1 MSKEQVRAVGIDDAP
16 FKFSQKN
23 VLVVGS
29 VVRAPNYLEGI
40 LSTKVKVDGKDAT
53 EKLVEMID
61 RSRFVDQL
69 SVIFLDGAA
78 LGGFNLVDLEK
89 LSDSTGVPSVTVS
102 REKPDFERIRKAMK
116 GHFDEWEE
124 RFERINSGNLYEIK
138 TEYKPIYIQ
147 KEGLKIK
154 EVKRLI
160 DLFTVR
166 GRLPEPIRISH
177 MVASGIVR
185 GESQGKP

>member
-1 MSKEQVRAVGIDDAP
+1 MAKEHVRALGIDDAP
-16 FKFSQKN
+16 FEFSQQN
-23 VLVVGS
+23 VLVVGT

-40 LSTKVKVDGKDAT
+40 LSTEVKVDGKDAT
-53 EKLVEMID
+53 EKLIEMIGG
-61 RSRFVDQL
+61 SRFVEQV
-69 SVIFLDGAA
+69 SVVFLDGAA
-78 LGGFNLVDLEK
+78 LGGFNLIDLKK
-89 LSDSTGVPSVTVS
+89 LSDSIGVPSVTVS

-116 GHFDEWEE
+116 EHFDEWEG
-124 RFERINSGNLYEIK
+124 RFEQIKSGNLYKIK

-147 KEGLKIK
+147 KEGLNIE

>member
-1 MSKEQVRAVGIDDAP
+1 MKEQVRAIGIDDAP
-16 FKFSQKN
+16 FEFSQKE

-29 VVRAPNYLEGI
+29 VVRAPNYLEGV
-40 LSTKVKVDGKDAT
+40 LSTKVEVDGRDAT
-53 EKLVEMID
+53 EKLVSMISD
-61 RSRFVDQL
+61 SRFLDQA
-69 SVIFLDGAA
+69 STVFLDGAA
-78 LGGFNLVDLEK
+78 LGGFNLIDLEK
-89 LSDSTGVPSVTVS
+89 LTESIGVPSVTVS

-124 RFERINSGNLYEIK
+124 RFEEMKSGKLHEIE
-138 TEYKPIYIQ
+138 TEHKPIYIQ
-147 KEGLKIK
+147 KEGLKIE

-166 GRLPEPIRISH
+166 GRLPEPVRISH
-177 MVASGIVR
+177 TVASGIVR